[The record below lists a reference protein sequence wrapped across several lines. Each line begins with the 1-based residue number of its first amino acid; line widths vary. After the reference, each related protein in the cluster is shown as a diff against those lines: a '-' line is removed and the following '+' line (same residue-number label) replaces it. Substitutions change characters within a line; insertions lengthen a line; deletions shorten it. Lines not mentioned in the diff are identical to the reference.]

1 MFLNKIKNFLVFS
14 FFIFLLSTKASS
26 IEKIEG
32 VPSVTDGDTI
42 KINGNKIR
50 LFGIDAPEVKQSC
63 KKPFIS
69 FSFYNLYK
77 KYNCGVIST
86 EKLRDK
92 VSNKKIS
99 CLISNK
105 DRYGRFIGECFY
117 NKLNLNSWMVKNGYA
132 VAYLKYSKKFVAQE
146 NQAKKN
152 KLGIWQGPFI
162 NPWEWRKKNKN

>member
-69 FSFYNLYK
+69 FSFYSLYK

-92 VSNKKIS
+92 ISNKKIS

-117 NKLNLNSWMVKNGYA
+117 KKLNLNSWMVKNGYA
-132 VAYLKYSKKFVAQE
+132 AAYLKYSKKFVAQE

>member
-63 KKPFIS
+63 KKPYIS
-69 FSFYNLYK
+69 FSFYSLYK

-92 VSNKKIS
+92 ISNKKIS

-105 DRYGRFIGECFY
+105 DRYGRFVGECFY
-117 NKLNLNSWMVKNGYA
+117 KKLNLNSWMVKNGYA

>member
-63 KKPFIS
+63 KKPLIS
-69 FSFYNLYK
+69 FSFYSLYK

-92 VSNKKIS
+92 ISNKKIS

-117 NKLNLNSWMVKNGYA
+117 KKLNLNSWMVKNGYA
-132 VAYLKYSKKFVAQE
+132 VAYLKYSKKFQQQE
-146 NQAKKN
+146 NYAKQN
-152 KLGIWQGPFI
+152 KLGIWQGYFEL
-162 NPWEWRKKNKN
+162 PWKFRKKK

>member
-63 KKPFIS
+63 KKPYIS
-69 FSFYNLYK
+69 FSFYSLYK

-92 VSNKKIS
+92 ISNKKIS

-117 NKLNLNSWMVKNGYA
+117 KKLNLNSWMVKNGHA

>member
-63 KKPFIS
+63 KKPYIS
-69 FSFYNLYK
+69 FSFYSLYK

-92 VSNKKIS
+92 ISNKKIS

-117 NKLNLNSWMVKNGYA
+117 KKLNLNSWMVKNGYA

>member
-63 KKPFIS
+63 KKPYIS
-69 FSFYNLYK
+69 FSFYSLYK

-92 VSNKKIS
+92 ISNKKIS

-117 NKLNLNSWMVKNGYA
+117 KNLNINSWMVKNGYA